1 MICLLKA
8 KQCDA
13 QSGFSAPA
21 FCWSTI
27 FSGKTVFSLQIT
39 PKGGLFPDHATD
51 RKYSARPAI

>member
-8 KQCDA
+8 KQYDA

-39 PKGGLFPDHATD
+39 PKGRLFPDHAVD